1 MFGLQYKN
9 MENSDNTLL
18 ALPYDFVPGAAIFD
32 CDGTLADTM
41 PLHYQAWTASL
52 APHGVAFPEETF
64 YEWGGVTTRDIVI
77 RLNERYGAAMDPDA
91 FTHAKEEAYA
101 VLIPQV
107 KVLALV
113 EAEVRRLHGRCPL
126 VVASGGLRFII
137 ERTLDTIGLRAY
149 FDAVVTSEDVVRGK
163 PEPDIFLL
171 AAERANVAPADCV
184 VYEDSPSGLEAA
196 RRAGMRTV
204 DVRPYLP
211 PRPRAAP

>member
-1 MFGLQYKN
+1 VYKT
-9 MENSDNTLL
+9 MENITEHDTLL
-18 ALPYDFVPGAAIFD
+18 PLPYDFVPGAAIFD

-41 PLHYQAWTASL
+41 PLHYQAWIASL
-52 APHGVAFPEETF
+52 APHAVAFPEETF

-77 RLNERYGAAMDPDA
+77 RLNERYGGAMDPDA

-101 VLIPQV
+101 LLIPQV
-107 KVLALV
+107 KVLAV
-113 EAEVRRLHGRCPL
+113 IEAEVRRLHGKCPL
-126 VVASGGLRFII
+126 VVASGGLRPII

-171 AAERANVAPADCV
+171 AAERVGAAAKDCV

-196 RRAGMRTV
+196 HRAGMRAV
-204 DVRPYLP
+204 DVRPFV
-211 PRPRAAP
+211 AAATR